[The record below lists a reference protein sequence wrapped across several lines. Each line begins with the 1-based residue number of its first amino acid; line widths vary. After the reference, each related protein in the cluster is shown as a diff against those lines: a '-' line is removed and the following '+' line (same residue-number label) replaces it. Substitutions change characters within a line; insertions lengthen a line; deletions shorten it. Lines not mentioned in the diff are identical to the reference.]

1 MASLNPDFRR
11 KYMSHSL
18 SGYDSLP
25 NGLLTGGCEAKDRPT
40 INKSIGLTA
49 DTCAECGKRFEHTL
63 EHAYRRRTDG
73 RQKLFCSYHCMRAF
87 DRRAE
92 DGKTVK
98 TGSQGRPRMRDA
110 DRIACAEMMIRE
122 NQEALAECTDQAE
135 LQRIKKR
142 IKYHRKV
149 LEEMRDG

>member
-1 MASLNPDFRR
+1 
-11 KYMSHSL
+11 
-18 SGYDSLP
+18 
-25 NGLLTGGCEAKDRPT
+25 
-40 INKSIGLTA
+40 
-49 DTCAECGKRFEHTL
+49 
-63 EHAYRRRTDG
+63 
-73 RQKLFCSYHCMRAF
+73 MRAF

-92 DGKTVK
+92 DGKTGK

-122 NQEALAECTDQAE
+122 NQEALAVCTDQAE

-149 LEEMRDG
+149 LEEILKET